1 MVHAT
6 AKTKNEKNTRRI
18 SPNKDRT
25 KKKAIN
31 SNEKKI
37 HITNQPPEKLNEVS
51 QDPTQTDELLT
62 PEFILK
68 SYVTKKNSFTPDKT
82 YENNKTTSSTNQPAN
97 KSVPMEVPVKPN
109 TTYTTPPSTPPRKIP
124 SERFA
129 GLSNSPAP
137 HALPIPSFSFLDQ
150 ELSKGKKN
158 DMLSLTVPNGTYQQ
172 DNSPSSPS
180 YQSHSPPSNP
190 HLESMTS
197 QLRLML
203 NINP

>member
-1 MVHAT
+1 MVHGT

-37 HITNQPPEKLNEVS
+37 NIINEPPDKLNEVS
-51 QDPTQTDELLT
+51 QDFSTQTDELLT

-68 SYVTKKNSFTPDKT
+68 SYATKKNSV
-82 YENNKTTSSTNQPAN
+82 TTFEIPTTTNQTA
-97 KSVPMEVPVKPN
+97 KSIPMEVPVKTN
-109 TTYTTPPSTPPRKIP
+109 NNARTTNPQSAITPPSTPPRKFS

-150 ELSKGKKN
+150 ELSKGMKN
-158 DMLSLTVPNGTYQQ
+158 DMLSLTVPTNGTYL
-172 DNSPSSPS
+172 PPT
-180 YQSHSPPSNP
+180 QSHSPPSNP